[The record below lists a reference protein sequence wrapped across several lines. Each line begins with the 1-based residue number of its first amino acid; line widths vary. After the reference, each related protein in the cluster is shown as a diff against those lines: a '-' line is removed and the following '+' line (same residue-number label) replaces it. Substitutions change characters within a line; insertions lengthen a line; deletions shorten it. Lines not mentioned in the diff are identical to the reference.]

1 LGAIVTAGE
10 LFFGYCRMVF
20 HGRTFLIILFGQAAS
35 SSGNAAPEQYHFYFN
50 IQAIIANFIDHF
62 HGLSTHRFSIF
73 HVPAFSARTLFQ
85 QFIDDYP
92 LTNANIVA

>member
-50 IQAIIANFIDHF
+50 IQTIIARFIDHF
-62 HGLSTHRFSIF
+62 HALSTHRF
-73 HVPAFSARTLFQ
+73 
-85 QFIDDYP
+85 
-92 LTNANIVA
+92 

>member
-1 LGAIVTAGE
+1 MGAIVTAGE

-62 HGLSTHRFSIF
+62 HALSTHRFSIF
-73 HVPAFSARTLFQ
+73 PVPAFFVRTLFP
-85 QFIDDYP
+85 QFIDDCP
-92 LTNANIVA
+92 

>member
-1 LGAIVTAGE
+1 
-10 LFFGYCRMVF
+10 MVF

-92 LTNANIVA
+92 LTNANMVA

>member
-1 LGAIVTAGE
+1 
-10 LFFGYCRMVF
+10 MVF

>member
-1 LGAIVTAGE
+1 
-10 LFFGYCRMVF
+10 MVF

-50 IQAIIANFIDHF
+50 IQAIIAI
-62 HGLSTHRFSIF
+62 LLTIF
-73 HVPAFSARTLFQ
+73 MGFPLTAFKFFPVPAFSARTLFQ